1 MIVCFTLAFLTND
14 YLEDAEIAHGH
25 MGERDFGDAQS
36 EALEALADLFG
47 LPVKIVGNDSTG
59 DLLCEITPAS
69 RNARSEIESV
79 IGARLSTVPDFA
91 IEVSTGEPYFV
102 ATGFYYKNILP

>member
-25 MGERDFGDAQS
+25 MDETDFGDAQS

-47 LPVKIVGNDSTG
+47 LPVKIVGNDSTSK
-59 DLLCEITPAS
+59 S
-69 RNARSEIESV
+69 RPESPTSSP
-79 IGARLSTVPDFA
+79 RDFTTK
-91 IEVSTGEPYFV
+91 ISCRNP
-102 ATGFYYKNILP
+102 